1 MSTGHKG
8 LLFNI
13 GSSGKTF
20 PGTVKYEHNSEES
33 EGMTGEK
40 KFFKQNKRKG
50 PKMEACLK
58 TNKEASIAVAH
69 KNKGQSGQRGN

>member
-33 EGMTGEK
+33 EGMTGK
-40 KFFKQNKRKG
+40 K
-50 PKMEACLK
+50 
-58 TNKEASIAVAH
+58 
-69 KNKGQSGQRGN
+69 KNSSNRIRAKAPRWKHA